1 MIRTRRA
8 RRGLLSLIALVAL
21 ALAGCG
27 NTLQDRPIPH
37 NTLEA
42 LLLAPYPV
50 YWLGGSFHGL
60 AITAAG
66 GDPGGAFTIQYGDC
80 LEGGQSTCVPP
91 LKIVTS
97 PDNSFVP
104 GQTSPTRRTAL
115 VRGVPA
121 TLTEAGATI
130 AIPTGPVVL
139 SIFAHT
145 PGLARA
151 AAETAVPVNYPGFPG
166 GPLAV
171 PLPNTGFDERPI
183 PSQTPAPL
191 RPLRQ

>member
-1 MIRTRRA
+1 MTCPSRPRRA
-8 RRGLLSLIALVAL
+8 LLALIALPAVL
-21 ALAGCG
+21 LAGCA
-27 NTLQDRPIPH
+27 NTVQDQPIPH

-50 YWLGGSFHGL
+50 YWLGGTFHGM

-104 GQTSPTRRTAL
+104 GQRSPTSRTAL
-115 VRGVPA
+115 LRGVPA
-121 TLTEAGATI
+121 TLTEAGAAI
-130 AIPTGPVVL
+130 AIATGPVVL
-139 SIFAHT
+139 SVFAKT
-145 PGLARA
+145 PALARA
-151 AAETAVPVNYPGFPG
+151 AAETAVPVNYPSYPG
-166 GPLAV
+166 APLAQ
-171 PLPNTGFDERPI
+171 PLPNTGFDERPL
-183 PSQTPAPL
+183 PSQMPAPL